1 MLKDAKGFRS
11 PYINA
16 LNAAVKAQ
24 RVVGG
29 DVVPQES
36 ASGTL
41 LFLEGTRRAHRF
53 ELFFGFDTEE
63 AGSSG
68 AVDAYCL
75 GDGTLYVAA
84 VPVPLVPGRDVYRR
98 ETGLA
103 PRGSGWCTHKVIE
116 GEQTLEWLCCRYQNE
131 WYIVARKTDP
141 NPENSEKLED
151 LLPEDLGPIQPG
163 EVERVF
169 SFGDFHIPDPS
180 GQNTVEIRQY
190 VRSDVY
196 YGGAGQ
202 TETVQPFTLRIR
214 LDKETIPPENEGDEP
229 TTKETA
235 YLDIFDPQGVR
246 RVLLNANLDTETE
259 ALEWADKR
267 TELSGGWY
275 TFGRAD
281 DALPWAP
288 SGTTGRDRSFVFVQF
303 PEDGEGG
310 FYVLLSD
317 VRPTQEAFPRSALI
331 GTIYRTDNPPDEE
344 GNPPETEH
352 SYSFVQANVGT
363 FDVRNQWEA
372 QERVFVALG
381 GSSEDF
387 APPRRCALRP
397 RRLAWSI
404 SRWGHRRPRPPP
416 PAPSPSAPT
425 SAPSLTA
432 TQSAKA
438 LHKDS
443 HPTDSARCW
452 WPSSRHRA
460 FNGRRT
466 CSATPSPP
474 TLTR

>member
-1 MLKDAKGFRS
+1 MLKDAKGYRS

-53 ELFFGFDTEE
+53 ELFFGFDTEA

-84 VPVPLVPGRDVYRR
+84 VPVLLVPGRDVYRR

-169 SFGDFHIPDPS
+169 SFGDFYIPDPS

-196 YGGAGQ
+196 YGGAGGQ
-202 TETVQPFTLRIR
+202 TETVQPFTLRLR
-214 LDKETIPPENEGDEP
+214 MADEEQP
-229 TTKETA
+229 DGSTLSVA

-246 RVLLNANLDTETE
+246 RVLLNANLDTDTE
-259 ALEWADKR
+259 ALEWVDKR
-267 TELSGGWY
+267 TELSGGWW
-275 TFGRAD
+275 TFGKAD

-288 SGTTGRDRSFVFVQF
+288 SGTSGREQSFVFVQF
-303 PEDGEGG
+303 PEDSESG
-310 FYVLLSD
+310 FYVLLSE
-317 VRPTQEAFPRSALI
+317 VRPTAQTFPRFALI
-331 GTIYRTDNPPDEE
+331 GTIYRDEQPD
-344 GNPPETEH
+344 GSF
-352 SYSFVQANVGT
+352 SYSFTQANVGA
-363 FDVRNQWEA
+363 FDLRNQWEA

-381 GSSEDF
+381 GSSGDLTDDLDSVQWTRETEAFVCRLFSLVASFGSQDPVFLENPRTEVPRGRDDGKQCF
-387 APPRRCALRP
+387 A
-397 RRLAWSI
+397 
-404 SRWGHRRPRPPP
+404 
-416 PAPSPSAPT
+416 
-425 SAPSLTA
+425 
-432 TQSAKA
+432 AKIA
-438 LHKDS
+438 
-443 HPTDSARCW
+443 ARAHAADHVDGFI
-452 WPSSRHRA
+452 PYDEE
-460 FNGRRT
+460 
-466 CSATPSPP
+466 ATP
-474 TLTR
+474 